1 MNSSG
6 KFSYLFRKYPLLRVV
21 GIGSIVALIIFS
33 IYFISFQTKLIPEI
47 ESIVPPVGSPG
58 DVILINGKNFGNN
71 RDMNYVEIA
80 GTRLTA
86 SSYISWTDTCIKLV
100 LPANVKDGLVYVGI
114 KDIRSNPSLFAN
126 EVDIPIPVPSVHHVS
141 RPIITSLSADK
152 ANIGDVLTIYGS
164 NFGEARNQSR
174 VLFTIDYNRK
184 IRESNVKNISYFTE
198 NMIGANEDE
207 FDYIMWSNT
216 EISVVIPDGAFSGVV
231 VVDTGKQKSD
241 PKEITINQNSGEKS
255 FVNKKIYLMTY
266 SADVADVYCDGLS
279 TITLRAP
286 IPYETAAQP
295 NVETTEVVPLPSLM
309 KYQHDVIHQITK
321 NRTSTVKN
329 VMNYTFV
336 LPVYEINT
344 KVNADKIGLYT
355 KMASR
360 TLFNYTTQA
369 DALIPADDE
378 AVKALEKQITG
389 REKNPYRKAKLIY
402 DYMLKNYGLL
412 KKMRK
417 GGADPLDLLS
427 KKRGDAYDF
436 AVIYAALLRAG
447 GIPCFMDA
455 GILIGQDLTTQAHWW
470 NEFYI
475 ENFGWVP
482 VDISLAAGLEYKA
495 WGDFEVPPAE
505 YYFGNLDSHHV
516 LFSRG
521 LNDLKPFSVD
531 NKIVKQPR
539 SFALQSIWEEASSN
553 VNKYS
558 SYWSTPV
565 VRGVY

>member
-1 MNSSG
+1 MDSSG
-6 KFSYLFRKYPLLRVV
+6 KFSYLFRKYPLLRVL
-21 GIGSIVALIIFS
+21 GGGFFIGLIIFL
-33 IYFISFQTKLIPEI
+33 IYFISFQNKSIPEI

-141 RPIITSLSADK
+141 KPVITNLSSEK
-152 ANIGDVLTIYGS
+152 VNTGDILTIYGS

-184 IRESNVKNISYFTE
+184 IRDSNVKNLSYFTE

-216 EISVVIPDGAFSGVV
+216 EISVVIPDGAYSGVV
-231 VVDTGKQKSD
+231 IVDTGKQRSD
-241 PKEITINQNSGEKS
+241 PREITVNENAGSKS
-255 FVNKKIYLMTY
+255 YVNKKIYLLSY
-266 SADVADVYCDGLS
+266 SADVADVNCDGLS

-295 NVETTEVVPLPSLM
+295 NVETTEVVPVPSLM
-309 KYQHDVIHQITK
+309 KYQHDIIHQITK

-344 KVNADKIGLYT
+344 AVNAEKIGAYS
-355 KMASR
+355 KMTSR
-360 TLFNYTTQA
+360 TLYSYATQA
-369 DALIPADDE
+369 DSLIPSSDE
-378 AVKALEKQITG
+378 AIIALEKQITG
-389 REKNPYRKAKLIY
+389 REKNPYKKAKLIY
-402 DYMLKNYGLL
+402 DYMINNYTLL
-412 KKMRK
+412 KKLRK
-417 GGADPLDLLS
+417 GGADSRDLVA
-427 KKRGDAYDF
+427 KKRGDAFDY
-436 AVIYAALLRAG
+436 AVIYAALLRAS

-475 ENFGWVP
+475 ENFGWIP
-482 VDISLAAGLEYKA
+482 VDISLGAGLEYKA
-495 WGDFEVPPAE
+495 WGDFEAAPRD
-505 YYFGNLDSHHV
+505 YYFGNMDSHHV

-558 SYWSTPV
+558 SYWSIPII
-565 VRGVY
+565 RGVY

>member
-6 KFSYLFRKYPLLRVV
+6 KFSYLFRKYPLLRVLGV
-21 GIGSIVALIIFS
+21 GSIIGIIIIS
-33 IYFISFQTKLIPEI
+33 VYIISFQTKLLPEI
-47 ESIVPPVGSPG
+47 DSIVPPVGSPG

-86 SSYISWTDTCIKLV
+86 SSYISWSDNCIKLV

-114 KDIRSNPSLFAN
+114 KDMRSNPSLFAN
-126 EVDIPIPVPSVHHVS
+126 EVDIPIPVPVVHQVS
-141 RPIITSLSADK
+141 KPVISSLSSEK

-184 IRESNVKNISYFTE
+184 IRDSNVKNLSYFTE

-216 EISVVIPDGAFSGVV
+216 EISVVVPDGAFSGVV
-231 VVDTGKQKSD
+231 IVDTGKQKSD

-255 FVNKKIYLMTY
+255 YLNKKIYLMTY

-286 IPYETAAQP
+286 IPFETPAQP
-295 NVETTEVVPLPSLM
+295 HVETTEVVPVPSLM

-321 NRTSTVKN
+321 TRPSVLKN
-329 VMNYTFV
+329 MMNYTFV
-336 LPVYEINT
+336 LPVFEINT
-344 KVNADKIGLYT
+344 VVNADKIGNYSKMSSRSLY
-355 KMASR
+355 
-360 TLFNYTTQA
+360 NYAVQP
-369 DALIPADDE
+369 DALIPSNDE
-378 AVKALEKQITG
+378 AIIALEKQITG
-389 REKNPYRKAKLIY
+389 REKNSYKKAKLIY
-402 DYMLKNYGLL
+402 DYMLNNFTLL

-417 GGADPLDLLS
+417 GGSDSKDLVT
-427 KKRGDAYDF
+427 KKRGDAYDY
-436 AVIYAALLRAG
+436 AVIYAALLRAS

-482 VDISLAAGLEYKA
+482 VDVSLGAGLDYKD
-495 WGDFEVPPAE
+495 WGDFEASPAE
-505 YYFGNLDSHHV
+505 YYFGNMDSHHV

-531 NKIVKQPR
+531 NKIIKQPR
-539 SFALQSIWEEASSN
+539 SFALQTIWEEATSN
-553 VNKYS
+553 VSKYS
-558 SYWSTPV
+558 SYWSTPII
-565 VRGVY
+565 RGVY

>member
-6 KFSYLFRKYPLLRVV
+6 KFSYLFRKYPLLRVL
-21 GIGSIVALIIFS
+21 GIGSIVAIIIFS

-86 SSYISWTDTCIKLV
+86 SSYISWTDNCIKLV

-114 KDIRSNPSLFAN
+114 KDMRSNPSLFAN
-126 EVDIPIPVPSVHHVS
+126 EVDIPIPVPSVHQVS
-141 RPIITSLSADK
+141 RPIITTLSSDK

-241 PKEITINQNSGEKS
+241 PKEITINQNPGEKA

-286 IPYETAAQP
+286 IPYETPAQP
-295 NVETTEVVPLPSLM
+295 SVETTEVVPVPSLM

-321 NRTSTVKN
+321 TRPSTVKN

-355 KMASR
+355 KMSSR
-360 TLFNYTTQA
+360 PLFNYTTQA
-369 DALIPADDE
+369 DALIPSNDE
-378 AVKALEKQITG
+378 AITALEKQITG

-402 DYMLKNYGLL
+402 DYMLNNYNLL

-417 GGADPLDLLS
+417 GGADPKDLVS
-427 KKRGDAYDF
+427 KKRGDAYDY

-482 VDISLAAGLEYKA
+482 VDLALASGLEYKA
-495 WGDFEVPPAE
+495 WGDIEASPAD

-558 SYWSTPV
+558 SYWSTPII
-565 VRGVY
+565 RGVY

>member
-1 MNSSG
+1 MDSSG
-6 KFSYLFRKYPLLRVV
+6 KTSYLFRKSPLFRILTCGIFVIVV
-21 GIGSIVALIIFS
+21 LLI
-33 IYFISFQTKLIPEI
+33 IYFISFKSKLVPEI
-47 ESIVPPVGSPG
+47 DSIVPPVGSPG
-58 DVILINGKNFGNN
+58 DVVVINGKNFGNS
-71 RDMNYVEIA
+71 RDTNYVEIA

-86 SSYISWTDTCIKLV
+86 SSYISWTDTSIKLV

-114 KDIRSNPSLFAN
+114 KDMRSNPLLFAN
-126 EVDIPIPVPSVHHVS
+126 EVDIPIPVPSVQQVS
-141 RPIITSLSADK
+141 RPVITSLSSEK
-152 ANIGDVLTIYGS
+152 VNVGDMLTIFGN
-164 NFGEARNQSR
+164 NFGDARNQSR

-184 IRESNVKNISYFTE
+184 IRDSNVKNISYFTE

-207 FDYIMWSNT
+207 FDYVMWSNT
-216 EISVVIPDGAFSGVV
+216 EITVIVPDGAFSGVV
-231 VVDTGKQKSD
+231 IVDTGKQRSV
-241 PKEITINQNSGEKS
+241 PKEIIINSNAGEK
-255 FVNKKIYLMTY
+255 FFANKKIYLLTY

-286 IPYETAAQP
+286 IPFETPAQP
-295 NVETTEVVPLPSLM
+295 QVETTDVTPVPSLM

-321 NRTSTVKN
+321 TRPSTIKN

-344 KVNADKIGLYT
+344 KMNVERIGAYT
-355 KMASR
+355 KMSSR
-360 TLFNYTTQA
+360 PLFNYATQP
-369 DALIPADDE
+369 DSLIPSGDE
-378 AVKALEKQITG
+378 TVTALEKQITG
-389 REKNPYRKAKLIY
+389 REKNPYKKAKLIY
-402 DYMLKNYGLL
+402 DYMLNNYNLL
-412 KKMRK
+412 KKMRT
-417 GGADPLDLLS
+417 GGADSRDLIS
-427 KKRGDAYDF
+427 KKRGDVFDF
-436 AVIYAALLRAG
+436 AVIYTALLRAS

-455 GILIGQDLTTQAHWW
+455 GILIGQDLSTQAHWW
-470 NEFYI
+470 SEFYV
-475 ENFGWVP
+475 ENFGWIP
-482 VDISLAAGLEYKA
+482 VDVALGSGLEYKD
-495 WGDFEVPPAE
+495 WGDFEQSPAE

-539 SFALQSIWEEASSN
+539 SFALQTIWEEATSN